1 MPFAIATANCKLSKW
16 KSPPHRAIDNTP
28 HFNSY
33 QHRSRPIT
41 LNCSIH
47 SLITIQTHKMTKSEA
62 FTTQPNPHRDNN
74 YIIIVSLRTTTLLHD
89 AFWSSHDDTNFDK
102 GQVDPMKFH
111 KDPCHY
117 YVFIEPMARHRKFMT
132 QHAMLVPRPVTFLS
146 RLHYICQTTKM
157 SKMDQP
163 LVNAYIRPTIQL
175 SREFEKH
182 CGGLDTPT
190 PSQAARF
197 ASRQLKPLL
206 KSTAHPY

>member
-16 KSPPHRAIDNTP
+16 KSPPHRAINNTS

-47 SLITIQTHKMTKSEA
+47 SLITIQTHKMTKTEA

-102 GQVDPMKFH
+102 RG
-111 KDPCHY
+111 
-117 YVFIEPMARHRKFMT
+117 RST
-132 QHAMLVPRPVTFLS
+132 QWNFTKIHVT
-146 RLHYICQTTKM
+146 TTF
-157 SKMDQP
+157 SSNPWQDTENSWPSTQC
-163 LVNAYIRPTIQL
+163 LYQEQL
-175 SREFEKH
+175 R
-182 CGGLDTPT
+182 CYQDCII
-190 PSQAARF
+190 F
-197 ASRQLKPLL
+197 AKRRRCPKWTNL
-206 KSTAHPY
+206 

>member
-16 KSPPHRAIDNTP
+16 KSPPHRAIDNTF

-102 GQVDPMKFH
+102 GAGRPNEISQRSMSLLRFHRTHGETPKIHDPARNAFTKTSYILIKTALNLSNDEDVQNGPTSSKCLH
-111 KDPCHY
+111 KANDSTIPR
-117 YVFIEPMARHRKFMT
+117 VRKTLWWTRHT
-132 QHAMLVPRPVTFLS
+132 HGVS
-146 RLHYICQTTKM
+146 SC
-157 SKMDQP
+157 
-163 LVNAYIRPTIQL
+163 
-175 SREFEKH
+175 
-182 CGGLDTPT
+182 
-190 PSQAARF
+190 
-197 ASRQLKPLL
+197 
-206 KSTAHPY
+206 

>member
-1 MPFAIATANCKLSKW
+1 MFSVQWQLTCAPYIEKRPGSFLKTTFATSLKHAFCYCNGQLQTIKMEVPATPGDW
-16 KSPPHRAIDNTP
+16 NTS

-102 GQVDPMKFH
+102 GAGRRNEISQRSMSLLRFH
-111 KDPCHY
+111 RTH
-117 YVFIEPMARHRKFMT
+117 
-132 QHAMLVPRPVTFLS
+132 
-146 RLHYICQTTKM
+146 
-157 SKMDQP
+157 
-163 LVNAYIRPTIQL
+163 
-175 SREFEKH
+175 
-182 CGGLDTPT
+182 G
-190 PSQAARF
+190 
-197 ASRQLKPLL
+197 
-206 KSTAHPY
+206 